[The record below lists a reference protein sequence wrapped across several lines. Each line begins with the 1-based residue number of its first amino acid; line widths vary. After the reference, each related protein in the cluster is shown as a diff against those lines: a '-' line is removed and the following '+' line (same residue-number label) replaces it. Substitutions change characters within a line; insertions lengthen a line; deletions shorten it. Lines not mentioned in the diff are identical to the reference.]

1 MLHVGVVTRH
11 DDFHAHV
18 VQRLLEEQG
27 VRCSLFYADSLAWI
41 GGLSW
46 SPATPGQHGAEA
58 GRARDADGQVVPVG
72 DLDVVW
78 WRRLTGSAQIPVK
91 LPDSDAQAIVANDCQ
106 ATLLGVLLT
115 DFRGTWISAP
125 DATRT
130 ASNKLL
136 QLRVAQRAGL
146 RIPRTLVSQDPEAV
160 REFCKDGRVVVKP
173 VAGAQDVALATGVVR
188 PDLLTDDAIR
198 ICPAMYQECIPG
210 SRHLRISCFGTVLHA
225 ALLETTT
232 LDWRYPLDCNVSP
245 YVLDDDTAARIQRVL
260 ADLDLRMGM
269 VDMKFDDRG
278 GLVWLEINPQGQFM
292 FLEGMCGA
300 LSLSHSFRDFLVTE
314 ATMAAGRREPPS

>member
-46 SPATPGQHGAEA
+46 SSTAPAQHGVAA
-58 GRARDADGQVVPVG
+58 GRVRDADGEVVVVG
-72 DLDVVW
+72 DLDVMW
-78 WRRLTGSAQIPVK
+78 WRRLTGPPQIPVK
-91 LPDSDAQAIVANDCQ
+91 LSDSAAQDIVVTDCQ
-106 ATLLGVLLT
+106 AALLGVLLT
-115 DFRGTWISAP
+115 DFRGTWSSAP
-125 DATRT
+125 EATRT

-146 RIPRTLVSQDPEAV
+146 RIPRTLVSQNPEAV
-160 REFCKDGRVVVKP
+160 REFCKDNQVVVKP
-173 VAGAQDVALATGVVR
+173 VAGAQDVAVATGVVR

-198 ICPAMYQECIPG
+198 ICPAIYQECIPG
-210 SRHLRISCFGTVLHA
+210 ARHLRISCFGNALHA

-232 LDWRYPLDCNVSP
+232 LDCRYPLDCAVSE
-245 YVLDDDTAARIQRVL
+245 YALDDDTAARIRCVL
-260 ADLDLRMGM
+260 ADLHLRMGM
-269 VDMKFDDRG
+269 IDMKFDDRG
-278 GLVWLEINPQGQFM
+278 ALVWLEINPQGQFM
-292 FLEGMCGA
+292 FLEGMCGTLL
-300 LSLSHSFRDFLVTE
+300 LSRSFRDFLITE
-314 ATMAAGRREPPS
+314 ARLAASARYV